1 MKAEQAFTAL
11 AEAIRAK
18 GTPVCQ
24 EVDGELWFPESGGES
39 YELRMA
45 KKLCGTCPVQREC
58 AVYAL
63 IADESYGI
71 WGGLTP
77 NQRDDIRRGKT
88 TLDKA
93 LARSAARVEKFKL
106 GAIR

>member
-1 MKAEQAFTAL
+1 MKAETAFTAL
-11 AEAIRAK
+11 AEAIK
-18 GTPVCQ
+18 QNGTPVCQ
-24 EVDGELWFPESGGES
+24 EIDGELWFPELGGES

-45 KKLCGTCPVQREC
+45 KKLCGTCPVQRQC
-58 AVYAL
+58 ATYA
-63 IADESYGI
+63 IVADEAFGI

-77 NQRDDIRRGKT
+77 NQRDDIRKGRT

-93 LARSAARVEKFKL
+93 LARSAARVANFKL